1 MATLACN
8 AIYIPSMKY
17 GLSATSLNMHE
28 IEAIQRYAIDKLL
41 PKMGYSHGT
50 HRALIFGSKIY
61 NGFGVRLPYTEMQGA
76 KSESLISHIQA
87 GSTLGIT
94 VRININYWQV

>member
-1 MATLACN
+1 
-8 AIYIPSMKY
+8 MKY

-50 HRALIFGSKIY
+50 HRALIFGSKI
-61 NGFGVRLPYTEMQGA
+61 
-76 KSESLISHIQA
+76 
-87 GSTLGIT
+87 
-94 VRININYWQV
+94 